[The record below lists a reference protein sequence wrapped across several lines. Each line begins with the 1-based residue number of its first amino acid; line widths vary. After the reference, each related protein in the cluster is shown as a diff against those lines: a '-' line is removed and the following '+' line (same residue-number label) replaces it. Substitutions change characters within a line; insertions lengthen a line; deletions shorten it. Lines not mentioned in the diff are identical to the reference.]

1 MMKKLSI
8 WFILTL
14 TLVIGFTSCDA
25 NEEFDNDPEVEIIVD
40 NKEGSAVYSFEA
52 KTSGMEDAQLIWTVD
67 GNVIDGENQNEIINQ
82 VLDYLFESGAH
93 TICVKLI
100 KGDLVREAC
109 VDIDVTVDEN
119 NPCPDLFFRKE
130 QYEEPYS
137 YKFFAD
143 FEEIDSLSYGWFVNG
158 DLVED
163 SGPDEK
169 NYLIWDFEGPGR
181 YEVCIKTETPDCP
194 EGTSYCKVIEIEEGN
209 EKCLDIL
216 FRSEEVIVD
225 ENTNVASY
233 TFTPDFEGVEN
244 VTDFQWFINDEQMQ
258 SNGNDQSLSIR
269 LELCDKY
276 EVCLKVFTSD
286 CPEGAKYCKTI
297 DLSCEK
303 DCPEISFEIVQE
315 GSDFGY
321 NFFPR
326 AFEGIDESDTTL
338 EWYADDTFL
347 GKSGEF
353 PHNNPFYT
361 QLERGQ
367 YLIYLV
373 VKTNSCPEGVKWRK
387 LLQVGEPIIS
397 CPELSFELEQD
408 GDNPA
413 YYFYP
418 GNFEGVEDVSSEWFI
433 NEEYVG
439 SSMGMQDPFYYQFN
453 PGTYEIC
460 LLIETPECPN
470 GVKLCK
476 EIVIPE

>member
-8 WFILTL
+8 WFIS
-14 TLVIGFTSCDA
+14 TLVLVLGFTSCEL
-25 NEEFDNDPEVEIIVD
+25 NEELENDPEVEIVVD

-67 GNVIDGENQNEIINQ
+67 GNVIDGENQNDIINQ
-82 VLDYLFESGAH
+82 VLDYLFESGEH

-158 DLVED
+158 ELVED
-163 SGPDEK
+163 SSPDER
-169 NYLIWDFEGPGR
+169 NYFIYNFKEPGT
-181 YEVCIKTETPDCP
+181 YEICIKAETPDCP
-194 EGTSYCKVIEIEEGN
+194 EGSSYCKEIVVEEPNRACPEVAFEKEMEAGSVNTYIFESIIEGTDEVTEINWFVNDDRIENATDPQGGNRVLRYQFEPGVYKVCIQVI
-209 EKCLDIL
+209 
-216 FRSEEVIVD
+216 
-225 ENTNVASY
+225 
-233 TFTPDFEGVEN
+233 TPE
-244 VTDFQWFINDEQMQ
+244 
-258 SNGNDQSLSIR
+258 
-269 LELCDKY
+269 
-276 EVCLKVFTSD
+276 
-286 CPEGAKYCKTI
+286 CPEGVKYCKEI
-297 DLSCEK
+297 K
-303 DCPEISFEIVQE
+303 VKGDCPEISFEIAQE

-338 EWYADDTFL
+338 EWYANDTFL

-367 YLIYLV
+367 YLICLV
-373 VKTNSCPEGVKWRK
+373 VKTNSCPEGVKSCK

-439 SSMGMQDPFYYQFN
+439 SSKGLKDPFYYQFN